1 MKKIVFIVNPISG
14 TKGKTNVV
22 SLIES
27 KIDRRLYDLTIVYTE
42 YAGHAVELARLASES
57 GVDVVVA
64 VGGDGTINEVAR
76 SLADTETV
84 LGIIPCGSGN
94 GLARHIGLPM
104 NAAKS
109 IDIINQF
116 NIVSIDYGKANNMKF
131 FCTCGVGFDAFVSL
145 KFSQAGKRG
154 VLTYL
159 EQTLNQYLTYKP
171 EVYELETENGVER
184 REAFQIACANASQYG
199 NNAYIAPQAKLTD
212 GYLDVIILKP
222 FTVIDIPA
230 LAFMLFNKTI
240 DNNKHIET
248 LRCKKLT
255 IRREKEG
262 VMHYDGDP
270 TQMSANINIEIV
282 EKGLKILAPKKDKK
296 PLKKVKNTLT
306 LQDIKDFGKWIV
318 KKTSEI

>member
-22 SLIES
+22 SLIDS
-27 KIDRRLYDLTIVYTE
+27 NIDRHLYDYEVLYTE
-42 YAGHAVELARLASES
+42 YAGHAVELARSASES

-76 SLADTETV
+76 SLADTDTA

-109 IDIINQF
+109 IEIINQS
-116 NIVSIDYGKANNMKF
+116 NIVPIDYGKVNDMKF

-154 VLTYL
+154 VITYL

-171 EVYELETENGVER
+171 EVYELETENGIER
-184 REAFQIACANASQYG
+184 REAFLVACANASQYG

-230 LAFMLFNKTI
+230 LAFMLFNKTL

-270 TQMSANINIEIV
+270 TQMGANIEIEIV
-282 EKGLKILAPKKDKK
+282 EKGLKIIAPKKEKK
-296 PLKKVKNTLT
+296 PFKKTKNTLT
-306 LQDIKDFGKWIV
+306 LQDIKDFGKWV
-318 KKTSEI
+318 VQKTSEM